1 MDKLISLKLDKDS
14 VHYDDQLFRKVGQ
27 QARDYI
33 DAGLQSLT
41 YFVCDLDAANDAVQ
55 AYAPLLN
62 GFKNSGDFDKYDRV
76 ASRNFTLPMTATE
89 ITTLATFISQILF
102 GGATSRQVEARNDDL
117 PPAVQKRIDELEK
130 QLAAVAQE
138 HMADKSTE
146 DTQKELDRL
155 RDLKPADLVNELL
168 QWNDDQQDT
177 YLQGYLWAWDCLT
190 FNRGIM
196 YDHWQHLVQVSVEPV
211 VQDLPYTPEIVN
223 GKKQPKPKGWK
234 PEKFT
239 RFKKVKKQV
248 GGYNKIE
255 LISPYDFIC
264 DPTLP
269 NIRFQD
275 GRFAGHRVMIPW
287 IELKR
292 RSELSVEDYDYVL
305 PATVAKLKNMPS
317 SSGDDL
323 NTITNQGVSPSR
335 SRSYYER
342 MRRGQPA
349 GLVGGTD
356 KINKDDGGVI
366 ECWCIQIRTRP
377 KTMGLYDDVEEEKV
391 EVLIA
396 SKLDILSVNI
406 QPNVHDQ
413 YPYCVG
419 EARPNAHIQ
428 FSKSWALIILPIQRY
443 VDYLKQRRMES
454 IARTS
459 GNIFIGDPTKI
470 DFNAFT
476 DPDKDGLF
484 IPIKADA
491 SGEDISKIIKQVP
504 VIDTTAKFY
513 EEMEMW
519 IGQAEVATGAHAYV
533 QGQTED
539 PSQTATQFTGTQ
551 QMSTGRI
558 STVARVLAAPLK
570 QQTRRFVR
578 NFQQWMPDQQVIRVT
593 GDKRDF
599 DPEVEADEFMTVK
612 KTDIQFQF
620 DVVSLDG
627 SLPGTDARKVAALSR
642 IIEAAD
648 DPAFAECFNDTFPG
662 ALSPKMVLFESI
674 KASGIRLRNLVVT
687 KDQAIANLKAKMLA
701 QGLGMGGVPP
711 QDPNA
716 PPGAPP
722 VSPQPPPI
730 AAGPGLAIPSA
741 QPPPT
746 PTAAPATGQ

>member
-1 MDKLISLKLDKDS
+1 MEKDS
-14 VHYDDQLFRKVGQ
+14 PHYNDQLFRKVGQ
-27 QARDYI
+27 AARDYI
-33 DAGLQSLT
+33 DAGLQTLS
-41 YFVCDLDAANDAVQ
+41 YFVCDLDAANDLVQ
-55 AYAPLLN
+55 AYSQLDAGYRDL
-62 GFKNSGDFDKYDRV
+62 GSYDKSYDRG
-76 ASRNFTLPMTATE
+76 ATKSFIHPMTATE

-117 PPAVQKRIDELEK
+117 PPSVQKRIDELEK
-130 QLAAVAQE
+130 QLAAVTAE
-138 HMADKSTE
+138 HMGDKSSE
-146 DTQKELDRL
+146 DAQKELDRL

-190 FNRGIM
+190 FNRGVM
-196 YDHWQHLVQVSVEPV
+196 YDHWQHLIQVTVEPV
-211 VQDLPYTPEIVN
+211 EQELPYTPEVIN

-248 GGYNKIE
+248 GGFNKID

-292 RSELSVEDYDYVL
+292 RSELPVDDYDYVL
-305 PATVAKLKNMPS
+305 PATVHKLKNMPS

-377 KTMGLYDDVEEEKV
+377 KTLGLYDDVEEEKV
-391 EVLIA
+391 EILIA

-413 YPYCVG
+413 YPYCIG

-443 VDYLKQRRMES
+443 VDYLKNFKMES
-454 IARTS
+454 VARTG

-470 DFNAFT
+470 DFQKFT
-476 DPDKDGLF
+476 DPNKNGLF
-484 IPIKADA
+484 IPITAEA
-491 SGEDISKIIKQVP
+491 AGEDINKIIKQVP
-504 VIDTTAKFY
+504 VVDTTATFY
-513 EEMEMW
+513 KDMEMW
-519 IGQAEVATGAHAYV
+519 INQAEVATGAHAYV
-533 QGQTED
+533 QGQTQD

-558 STVARVLAAPLK
+558 STIARVLAAPLK
-570 QQTRRFVR
+570 QQTKRFVQ
-578 NFQQWMPDQQVIRVT
+578 NFQQFMPDEQVIRVT
-593 GDKRDF
+593 SFKDDF
-599 DPEVEADEFMTVK
+599 DPETEQDEFTTVK

-620 DVVSLDG
+620 DVIAHDG
-627 SLPGTDARKVAALSR
+627 SLPGSDASKVAALSR
-642 IIEAAD
+642 LIESVD
-648 DPAFAECFNDTFPG
+648 DPAFAQCFSETTPG
-662 ALSPKMVLFESI
+662 ALSPKKILFEGV
-674 KASGIRLRNLVVT
+674 KATGIRLRNLIVT
-687 KDQAIANLKAKMLA
+687 KDQAIANLKAQMLS
-701 QGLGMGGVPP
+701 QGLGMGGVPTQP
-711 QDPNA
+711 

-722 VSPQPPPI
+722 QGPQPPPVG
-730 AAGPGLAIPSA
+730 AGGGLSVPSA
-741 QPPPT
+741 SQLPPNPSAAPPP
-746 PTAAPATGQ
+746 GQ